1 MKKILC
7 TLISFAILV
16 LSISISFPVFAEEFE
31 MKQIENF
38 SENGVELVRKY
49 DEGKDFETV
58 DEETDELD
66 DLQFQTA
73 RLFVKCSSNFNKMGA
88 EKVVSGFEDWH
99 ILQFSSPAEAKKAYL
114 YYKEQEKIEAVEP
127 DVALKVELEEADI
140 FSESDENTNTGIMPA
155 AAKDPVYIT
164 KEEFDNDYAKKTLGI
179 NEVLQFI
186 KNHNIATSEIKV
198 GVLDSGI
205 DYNHE
210 LFDGK
215 RLFRTYFNATNTGKK
230 DDEFDNVSANVHGT
244 GTTSCVYSTTPDSVQ
259 VGCYKT
265 LNEKSEDYETEVSW
279 LVNALT
285 AAYSQG
291 CSVINMSFSFSIDS
305 TIIANLLEKL
315 DTNGVQIFVSA
326 GNQKYL
332 IPYGNKTNLLCDN
345 EHTVSVGA
353 SDAFS
358 KLSSF
363 SVSGHFVGFFAPGV
377 DVAVATS
384 NNRFRLNSGT
394 SFSSPYAAGI
404 FATLKS
410 LNSGFSNEKII
421 DLMKYT
427 CADVFAPFYHDEV
440 WHGTERYGSGILD
453 AWRAFCEMQKIPL
466 VPDVEFSMPT
476 GECNVGDKLALSCA
490 EDCEIYYTTDLTVA
504 DKESGIRYTE
514 PITITEDT
522 VINAIAYDKNGNRGQ
537 NKFEYYIAFEMGNE
551 NDFVIDESGKIIGYK
566 GEIRNLEIPEKVNGK
581 TVTGFHYD
589 LFSGDCEC
597 EGIIQPKN
605 SVTGLKL
612 PKTIEHLDTETYFT
626 EDLEFFVAVGLKEIL
641 FAFSGSLVYVNLP
654 NVEKVGDGAFW
665 ECASLREIYLP
676 LCTEI
681 RDMAFEATSS
691 YHIYMP
697 KLKYFYDGFL
707 TNANITI
714 LHCPE
719 LENGFTE
726 YDDMPR
732 PLINVAFMCQLFLPK
747 LKSVSSDGIYADS
760 LNRVEFSEIESLMQL
775 PRGDFK
781 VTCSLV
787 LPLSLKEIDF
797 GNQYRNKKT
806 YKFYGTKGSYAESWA
821 KENNIEFIE
830 LNQETAVYTDVR
842 ETCNE
847 YTKTLFFD
855 SLGFHK
861 SYQWY
866 GSFDNSTEN
875 GIAIEGADKELI
887 HLKDYRE
894 YPYYY
899 CVCTST
905 DIGEN
910 TEHVEKIYSK
920 VCRNTDYQSA
930 DYSAYDA
937 AVLKANALER
947 EYYKDLTALDAALAV
962 DVSGLTVKDQAIVD
976 AQTKAIEEALMAL
989 EFKDADYSAYNAAVE
1004 KANALDKSLY
1014 ADTTELDK
1022 VLAEDISGLTIL
1034 NQDIVDNQTR
1044 AIEDALK
1051 NLVLKGADYTE
1062 VEKAKSEIPEDLSVY
1077 TDASVSALQET
1088 LKAVDYSLNITEQ
1101 ATVDGYAEAITEA
1114 VNGLEYKP
1122 ADYTEYNKAV
1132 EQANAI
1138 DRSLYKDLTVLD
1150 EALAVDVSGKN
1161 ITEQATVDAQ
1171 TKAILD
1177 ALNSLVLK
1185 GADYTEVEKAKS
1197 EIPED
1202 LSIYTD
1208 ESVSALQEV
1217 LNAVDYSLNI
1227 TEQATVDG
1235 YAEAITEAVNA
1246 LEKNPVSPTVPE
1258 EPTKP
1263 NQTEPSVPD
1272 ETTKPST
1279 PEETTSGDIQKVDIP
1294 RTGGIAPVSCTI
1306 VLLTLLSACIYI
1318 TTDRKRKNKK

>member
-1 MKKILC
+1 MLFMFSNSLYSEKKKQCKRGIYMKKILC

-16 LSISISFPVFAEEFE
+16 LSISISFPVFAEDFE

-38 SENGVELVRKY
+38 SENGVKLVQKY
-49 DEGKDFETV
+49 DEGKDFEAV

-73 RLFVKCSSNFNKMGA
+73 RLFVKCSSKFNKMGA

-99 ILQFSSPAEAKKAYL
+99 ILQFSSPEEAKKAYL
-114 YYKEQEKIEAVEP
+114 YYKEQKKIEAVEP
-127 DVALKVELEEADI
+127 DVALNVEFEEADT
-140 FSESDENTNTGIMPA
+140 FAEYDENTNTDIMPTS
-155 AAKDPVYIT
+155 AKDLVYVT
-164 KEEFDNDYAKKTLGI
+164 REEFDNDYSKKILGT
-179 NEVLQFI
+179 NEVLNYI
-186 KNHNIATSEIKV
+186 NDNNIQTSDITV
-198 GVLDSGI
+198 GVIDSGI
-205 DYNHE
+205 DYTHE
-210 LFDGK
+210 IFEGRCVKADFNSTDSGVQGDGID
-215 RLFRTYFNATNTGKK
+215 L
-230 DDEFDNVSANVHGT
+230 DPESHGT
-244 GTTSCVYSTTPDSVQ
+244 SVASCIVSTTPDSVKIA
-259 VGCYKT
+259 VYKAT
-265 LNEKSEDYETEVSW
+265 AKGGDFDTKVSW
-279 LVNALT
+279 ILMALLE
-285 AAYSQG
+285 AYADK
-291 CSVINMSFSFSIDS
+291 CDVINMSLGFGPL
-305 TIIANLLEKL
+305 NEVLK
-315 DTNGVQIFVSA
+315 DTLKKMKEDEITIFVGS
-326 GNQKYL
+326 GNDGVFS
-332 IPYGNKTNLLCDN
+332 PYGNVTNNLRNN
-345 EHTVSVGA
+345 ENVIAVGA
-353 SDAFS
+353 TEACNRISNFS
-358 KLSSF
+358 AKGYFLT
-363 SVSGHFVGFFAPGV
+363 FFAPGE
-377 DVAVATS
+377 DVAVALP
-384 NNRFRLNSGT
+384 NNKYVLRSGT
-394 SFSSPYAAGI
+394 SFSCPFAAGI

-421 DLMKYT
+421 DLMKHT
-427 CADVFAPFYHDEV
+427 CVDVFQAFNHDEV

-466 VPDVEFSMPT
+466 VPDVEFSIPT
-476 GECNVGDKLALSCA
+476 GECNVGDKLILSCA

-504 DKESGIRYTE
+504 DKEHGIKYTE
-514 PITITEDT
+514 PITITENT

-551 NDFVIDESGKIIGYK
+551 NDFVIDDSGKIIGYK
-566 GEIRNLEIPEKVNGK
+566 GEIRNLEIPETVNGK
-581 TVTGFHYD
+581 TVTGLHYD

-597 EGIIQPKN
+597 GSVIKPQN

-612 PKTIEHLDTETYFT
+612 PKTIEHLDTGTYFT
-626 EDLEFFVAVGLKEIL
+626 EDLEYFIAVGLKEML
-641 FAFSGSLVYVNLP
+641 FTFSGCTQLVYINLP
-654 NVEKVGDGAFW
+654 NVEKVGNNAFW
-665 ECASLREIYLP
+665 ECSSLREICLP

-697 KLKYFYDGFL
+697 KLKYFYDGLL
-707 TNANITI
+707 TNASVSI

-732 PLINVAFMCQLFLPK
+732 PLINVAFICQLFLPK
-747 LKSVSSDGIYADS
+747 LKSVSGDGIYADS

-797 GNQYRNKKT
+797 GNQYRNKKIYT
-806 YKFYGTKGSYAESWA
+806 FYGTKGSYTEQWA

-847 YTKTLFFD
+847 YTETLFFD

-875 GIAIEGADKELI
+875 GIALEGATKELFNI
-887 HLKDYRE
+887 KDYRE

-905 DIGEN
+905 DIGDG
-910 TEHVEKIYSK
+910 TEHVEKIYSQ

-947 EYYKDLTALDAALAV
+947 EYYKDITALDEALAV
-962 DVSGLTVKDQAIVD
+962 DVSGLTALEQDIVD
-976 AQTKAIEEALMAL
+976 AQTKAIEEALTAL

-1022 VLAEDISGLTIL
+1022 LLAEDISGLTIL
-1034 NQDIVDNQTR
+1034 NQDIVDEQTR
-1044 AIEDALK
+1044 AILDALE
-1051 NLVLKGADYTE
+1051 NLGF
-1062 VEKAKSEIPEDLSVY
+1062 
-1077 TDASVSALQET
+1077 
-1088 LKAVDYSLNITEQ
+1088 
-1101 ATVDGYAEAITEA
+1101 
-1114 VNGLEYKP
+1114 KP

-1138 DRSLYKDLTVLD
+1138 DRSSYKDLTALD
-1150 EALAVDVSGKN
+1150 EALSVDVSGKN
-1161 ITEQATVDAQ
+1161 ITEQNVVDAQ
-1171 TKAILD
+1171 TQAILD
-1177 ALNSLVLK
+1177 ALN
-1185 GADYTEVEKAKS
+1185 G
-1197 EIPED
+1197 
-1202 LSIYTD
+1202 
-1208 ESVSALQEV
+1208 
-1217 LNAVDYSLNI
+1217 
-1227 TEQATVDG
+1227 
-1235 YAEAITEAVNA
+1235 
-1246 LEKNPVSPTVPE
+1246 LEKKPVSPTAPE
-1258 EPTKP
+1258 EPTQP
-1263 NQTEPSVPD
+1263 NQTEPSVPT
-1272 ETTKPST
+1272 ETTKPNT
-1279 PEETTSGDIQKVDIP
+1279 PEESTTSSDIQKVDIP
-1294 RTGGIAPVSCTI
+1294 KTGGIVPINCTI
-1306 VLLTLLSACIYI
+1306 ALLSLLSACVYI
-1318 TTDRKRKNKK
+1318 TSRKKISENNLNSFL

>member
-1 MKKILC
+1 MAHLVVLEKVNPTYKYAVSFVRNC
-7 TLISFAILV
+7 TLTSPWFVVYLLSTK
-16 LSISISFPVFAEEFE
+16 LSIS
-31 MKQIENF
+31 NF
-38 SENGVELVRKY
+38 S
-49 DEGKDFETV
+49 
-58 DEETDELD
+58 
-66 DLQFQTA
+66 
-73 RLFVKCSSNFNKMGA
+73 
-88 EKVVSGFEDWH
+88 
-99 ILQFSSPAEAKKAYL
+99 AK
-114 YYKEQEKIEAVEP
+114 
-127 DVALKVELEEADI
+127 
-140 FSESDENTNTGIMPA
+140 G
-155 AAKDPVYIT
+155 
-164 KEEFDNDYAKKTLGI
+164 
-179 NEVLQFI
+179 
-186 KNHNIATSEIKV
+186 
-198 GVLDSGI
+198 
-205 DYNHE
+205 
-210 LFDGK
+210 
-215 RLFRTYFNATNTGKK
+215 YF
-230 DDEFDNVSANVHGT
+230 
-244 GTTSCVYSTTPDSVQ
+244 
-259 VGCYKT
+259 
-265 LNEKSEDYETEVSW
+265 
-279 LVNALT
+279 LT
-285 AAYSQG
+285 
-291 CSVINMSFSFSIDS
+291 
-305 TIIANLLEKL
+305 
-315 DTNGVQIFVSA
+315 
-326 GNQKYL
+326 
-332 IPYGNKTNLLCDN
+332 
-345 EHTVSVGA
+345 
-353 SDAFS
+353 
-358 KLSSF
+358 
-363 SVSGHFVGFFAPGV
+363 FFAPGK
-377 DVAVATS
+377 DVAVALP
-384 NNRFRLNSGT
+384 NNKYVLRSGT
-394 SFSSPYAAGI
+394 SFSCPFAVGI

-427 CADVFAPFYHDEV
+427 CADVFHAFNHDEV

-466 VPDVEFSMPT
+466 VSDVEFSMPT
-476 GECNVGDKLALSCA
+476 GECNVGDKLTLSCA

-504 DKESGIRYTE
+504 DKEHGIKYTE

-522 VINAIAYDKNGNRGQ
+522 VINAIAYDKNGNRGP

-551 NDFVIDESGKIIGYK
+551 SDFVIDDNGIIVGYK
-566 GEIRNLEIPEKVNGK
+566 GEIRNLEIPETVNGK

-597 EGIIQPKN
+597 EGVIQPKN

-626 EDLEFFVAVGLKEIL
+626 EDLESFVAVGLKEIL
-641 FAFSGSLVYVNLP
+641 FAFSGSLVYINLP

-665 ECASLREIYLP
+665 ECTSLREIYLP

-697 KLKYFYDGFL
+697 RLKYFYDGFL
-707 TNANITI
+707 TNANVTI

-806 YKFYGTKGSYAESWA
+806 YKFYGTKGSYAEQWA

-847 YTKTLFFD
+847 YTETLFFD

-866 GSFDNSTEN
+866 GSFDNSTNN
-875 GIAIEGADKELI
+875 GIALEGATKELFNI
-887 HLKDYRE
+887 KDYRE

-962 DVSGLTVKDQAIVD
+962 DVSGLTVKDQSVVD
-976 AQTKAIEEALMAL
+976 AQTKVIEEALMAL
-989 EFKDADYSAYNAAVE
+989 ELKDADYSAYNAAVE

-1022 VLAEDISGLTIL
+1022 LLAEDISGLTIL
-1034 NQDIVDNQTR
+1034 NQDIVDEQTK

-1051 NLVLKGADYTE
+1051 NLAFKPADYTE

-1077 TDASVSALQET
+1077 TDESVSALQEA
-1088 LKAVDYSLNITEQ
+1088 LNSVDYSLNITEQ
-1101 ATVDGYAEAITEA
+1101 ATVDGYAKAITES
-1114 VNGLEYKP
+1114 VNALEYKP

-1132 EQANAI
+1132 EQAQAI

-1150 EALAVDVSGKN
+1150 EALSVDVSGKN
-1161 ITEQATVDAQ
+1161 ITEQNIVDAQ

-1177 ALNSLVLK
+1177 ALS
-1185 GADYTEVEKAKS
+1185 G
-1197 EIPED
+1197 
-1202 LSIYTD
+1202 
-1208 ESVSALQEV
+1208 
-1217 LNAVDYSLNI
+1217 
-1227 TEQATVDG
+1227 
-1235 YAEAITEAVNA
+1235 
-1246 LEKNPVSPTVPE
+1246 LEKKLVSPTVPE

-1263 NQTEPSVPD
+1263 NPTEPSVPD

-1279 PEETTSGDIQKVDIP
+1279 PAEPTTSADTHNTDIP
-1294 RTGGIAPVSCTI
+1294 NTNGTAPISYTVA
-1306 VLLTLLSACIYI
+1306 LLTLLTACVYI
-1318 TTDRKRKNKK
+1318 TASKKEMDKK

>member
-1 MKKILC
+1 MKKTLC

-16 LSISISFPVFAEEFE
+16 LSISISFPVFAKDFE
-31 MKQIENF
+31 MQQIENF
-38 SENGVELVRKY
+38 SENSIELVQKY
-49 DEGKDFETV
+49 DEGKDFEAV
-58 DEETDELD
+58 DEDTDELD

-73 RLFVKCSSNFNKMGA
+73 RLFVKCSSKFNKMGA
-88 EKVVSGFEDWH
+88 ERKVSGFEDWH
-99 ILQFSSPAEAKKAYL
+99 ILQFSSPEEAKKAYL
-114 YYKEQEKIEAVEP
+114 YYKEQGEIEAVEP
-127 DVALKVELEEADI
+127 DVALKVELEENIAY
-140 FSESDENTNTGIMPA
+140 SDPYVSNISFEKKSKPET
-155 AAKDPVYIT
+155 VYIT

-186 KNHNIATSEIKV
+186 KNHNIATSKIKV

-210 LFDGK
+210 LFDEK
-215 RLFRTYFNATNTGKK
+215 RLFRTYFNTTNTGKK
-230 DDEFDNVSANVHGT
+230 DDEFDNVSANAHGT

-265 LNEKSEDYETEVSW
+265 LNEKNEDYETEVSW

-291 CSVINMSFSFSIDS
+291 CSVINMSFHISIDS
-305 TIIANLLEKL
+305 TILANLLEKL
-315 DTNGVQIFVSA
+315 DTNGVQIFVAA

-332 IPYGNKTNLLCDN
+332 IPYGNKTNLLCNN

-358 KLSSF
+358 KLATF
-363 SVSGHFVGFFAPGV
+363 SVTGYFVGFLAPGV

-394 SFSSPYAAGI
+394 SFSSPFAAGI

-427 CADVFAPFYHDEV
+427 CVDVFHAFNHDEV
-440 WHGTERYGSGILD
+440 WHGTERYGAGILD
-453 AWRAFCEMQKIPL
+453 AWHAFSEMQKIPL
-466 VPDVEFSMPT
+466 VPDVEFSMST
-476 GECNVGDKLALSCA
+476 GECNVGDKLTLSCA

-522 VINAIAYDKNGNRGQ
+522 VVNAIAYDKNGNRGQ

-551 NDFVIDESGKIIGYK
+551 NDFVIDDSGKIIGYK
-566 GEIRNLEIPEKVNGK
+566 GEIRNLEIPETVNGK

-605 SVTGLKL
+605 TLTSFKL
-612 PKTIEHLDTETYFT
+612 PKTVEYFEEDTWLSDVSSFS
-626 EDLEFFVAVGLKEIL
+626 AVGLKEIPDGG
-641 FAFSGSLVYVNLP
+641 FSPESRTLTYLNIP
-654 NVEKVGDGAFW
+654 SVEKVGAMAFQGL
-665 ECASLREIYLP
+665 AGIRELYLP
-676 LCTEI
+676 NCTEI
-681 RDMAFEATSS
+681 RDMAFEVTLP
-691 YHIYMP
+691 YHLYLP
-697 KLKYFYDGFL
+697 KLKYFYDGLL
-707 TNANITI
+707 TNTSVTI

-747 LKSVSSDGIYADS
+747 MKSISSDGIYADS

-781 VTCSLV
+781 ISCSLV

-806 YKFYGTKGSYAESWA
+806 YTFYGTKGSYAEQWA

-847 YTKTLFFD
+847 YTETLFFD

-866 GSFDNSTEN
+866 GSFDNSTDN
-875 GIAIEGADKELI
+875 GIALEGATKELFNI
-887 HLKDYRE
+887 KDYRE

-905 DIGEN
+905 DIGDGK
-910 TEHVEKIYSK
+910 EHVEKIYSK

-947 EYYKDLTALDAALAV
+947 EYYKDLTALDAALSV
-962 DVSGLTVKDQAIVD
+962 DVSGLTLKEQAVVD
-976 AQTKAIEEALMAL
+976 AQTKAIEEALTAL

-1022 VLAEDISGLTIL
+1022 LLAEDISGLNIL
-1034 NQDIVDNQTR
+1034 NQDIVDEQTR

-1051 NLVLKGADYTE
+1051 NLALKPADYTE

-1077 TDASVSALQET
+1077 TDDSVSALQEA
-1088 LKAVDYSLNITEQ
+1088 LNSVDYSLNITEQ
-1101 ATVDGYAEAITEA
+1101 ATVDGYAKAITEA

-1138 DRSLYKDLTVLD
+1138 DRNLYKDLTALD
-1150 EALAVDVSGKN
+1150 EALSVDVSGKN
-1161 ITEQATVDAQ
+1161 ITEQDIVDAQ
-1171 TKAILD
+1171 TQAILD
-1177 ALNSLVLK
+1177 
-1185 GADYTEVEKAKS
+1185 
-1197 EIPED
+1197 
-1202 LSIYTD
+1202 
-1208 ESVSALQEV
+1208 V
-1217 LNAVDYSLNI
+1217 LN
-1227 TEQATVDG
+1227 G
-1235 YAEAITEAVNA
+1235 
-1246 LEKNPVSPTVPE
+1246 LEKKPISPTVPE

-1272 ETTKPST
+1272 ETTKPNTS
-1279 PEETTSGDIQKVDIP
+1279 EETTSGDIQKVDIP
-1294 RTGGIAPVSCTI
+1294 KTGGIAPINCTI
-1306 VLLTLLSACIYI
+1306 ALLTLLSACIYI
-1318 TTDRKRKNKK
+1318 TSRKRKSIKFIK